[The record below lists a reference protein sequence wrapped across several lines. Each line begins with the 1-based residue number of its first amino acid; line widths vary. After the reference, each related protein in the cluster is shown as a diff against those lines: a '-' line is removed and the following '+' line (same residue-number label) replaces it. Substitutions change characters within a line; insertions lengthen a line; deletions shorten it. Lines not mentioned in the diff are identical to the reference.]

1 MQPHRDTLPLTPCS
15 LPVPQDPIPPPP
27 VALHYQEEAGNP
39 RAGLTQQPNPSV
51 LGRAV
56 SPLCPPPQQWL
67 CHSHHPVEAP
77 GQQLPAAPQ
86 GLPHAQGLVSGTHG
100 ALQGKGHCQGL
111 CQPQGTTSTVPGAA
125 LAPWHTHPPWLRCS
139 RPPRPPWA
147 PTWGTPAPLQRQA
160 GSGGLS
166 QAVAVGSSHPPDKPC
181 GYSGFQ
187 PQRWR
192 LSAALQ
198 GILEAWMK
206 AGIPC
211 KAQCGTW
218 PWSTSTGQGETDPE
232 SP

>member
-1 MQPHRDTLPLTPCS
+1 MQLHGDTLPLTPCS

-100 ALQGKGHCQGL
+100 ALQGKGRCQGL
-111 CQPQGTTSTVPGAA
+111 CQPQGTASTVPGAA

-147 PTWGTPAPLQRQA
+147 RTWGTPAPLQRQA
-160 GSGGLS
+160 GSRGFVPGCGCGQLPPARQTLWPLRISASMLEAQCSPPRSSGSVDEGGNSL
-166 QAVAVGSSHPPDKPC
+166 QGPVWHVAVEH
-181 GYSGFQ
+181 Q
-187 PQRWR
+187 HR
-192 LSAALQ
+192 
-198 GILEAWMK
+198 
-206 AGIPC
+206 AG
-211 KAQCGTW
+211 GN
-218 PWSTSTGQGETDPE
+218 
-232 SP
+232 